1 MINIFKALPFR
12 SRIPSPRAVAT
23 YTAHRIERSTTQTS
37 LPASTAQVRPQ
48 MGSGLLRVMER
59 AWHRIASIP
68 QDNSTPDHNTQ
79 ALYLTLCVFFFSW
92 NLKWK
97 GTNNCLGAAGI
108 SNMAHS
114 RVIQPYILVHT
125 QATPVKQWCG
135 QHWMPARFQLA
146 LTNGATVTC
155 NIA

>member
-1 MINIFKALPFR
+1 MISIFKALPFR
-12 SRIPSPRAVAT
+12 SRIPSPRAICHL
-23 YTAHRIERSTTQTS
+23 YSTQDWAEYHTD
-37 LPASTAQVRPQ
+37 LPACQHCSGQTTDGFWSLTGHGKSLTSHCKHSPRQFHAWPQ
-48 MGSGLLRVMER
+48 HTSAVSYFM
-59 AWHRIASIP
+59 
-68 QDNSTPDHNTQ
+68 
-79 ALYLTLCVFFFSW
+79 CVFFSW